1 MHSTGVL
8 FLTLRV
14 FSATGGI
21 EKVCRLAG
29 KALYELSGESY
40 IQWIKVFS
48 LYDEPANINTTYFP
62 ETIFSGF
69 AKKRIRFLYA
79 AIHKGI
85 DSQIVILSHVNLL
98 TVGYF
103 IKLFSPK
110 TKVILIAH
118 GIEVWSSFPGWKKRM
133 LQRCDQVIPVS
144 DFTKKKMMEMY
155 QLPEQKFTILNNC
168 LDPFLPPPKQ
178 TKKDNSLLARYGMDA
193 SDMVLLTLTRLASK
207 EKYKGYDQVIQAVYE
222 LRHTHPAIKYLLV
235 GKYDAIEKAR
245 LDTVIKRLSLQ
256 NQVVFS
262 GFIADEEL
270 AAHYALADVYIMPS
284 QKEGFG
290 IVFIEAM
297 FYGKPVIA
305 GNMDGSADALKNGNL
320 GLLVDPDNQQ
330 QITHALVEVL
340 SNTEKYIPNHQ
351 EVMQNFSFEV
361 YKEKLKGILGGIV
374 SSEY

>member
-1 MHSTGVL
+1 MRSTGVL

-79 AIHKGI
+79 AIDKGI

-245 LDTVIKRLSLQ
+245 LDTVIKRLGLQ

-305 GNMDGSADALKNGNL
+305 GNKDGSADALKNGNL

-361 YKEKLKGILGGIV
+361 YKEKLKGILG
-374 SSEY
+374 E

>member
-1 MHSTGVL
+1 MHSSGVL

-79 AIHKGI
+79 AIDKGI

-193 SDMVLLTLTRLASK
+193 GDMVLLTLTRLASK

-245 LDTVIKRLSLQ
+245 LDTVIKRLGLQ

-270 AAHYALADVYIMPS
+270 ATHYAMADVYIMPS

-305 GNMDGSADALKNGNL
+305 GNKDGSADALKNGNL

-361 YKEKLKGILGGIV
+361 YKEKLKGILG
-374 SSEY
+374 E

>member
-8 FLTLRV
+8 FLTLRI

-40 IQWIKVFS
+40 IQGIKVFS
-48 LYDEPANINTTYFP
+48 LYDEPADINTTYFP

-85 DSQIVILSHVNLL
+85 HSQIIILSHVNLL

-178 TKKDNSLLARYGMDA
+178 TKKDNSLLARYGMNA

-222 LRHTHPAIKYLLV
+222 LRNTHPAIKYLLV
-235 GKYDAIEKAR
+235 GKYDATEKAR
-245 LDTVIKRLSLQ
+245 LDAIIKRLGLQ

-305 GNMDGSADALKNGNL
+305 GNKDGSADALKNGNL

-361 YKEKLKGILGGIV
+361 YKEKLKGILG
-374 SSEY
+374 E

>member
-79 AIHKGI
+79 AIDKGI

-118 GIEVWSSFPGWKKRM
+118 GIEVWSSFPGWKKKM

-245 LDTVIKRLSLQ
+245 LDTVIKRLGLQ

-270 AAHYALADVYIMPS
+270 ATHYAMADVYIMPS

-361 YKEKLKGILGGIV
+361 YKEKLKGILG
-374 SSEY
+374 E

>member
-29 KALYELSGESY
+29 KALYDLLNESGN
-40 IQWIKVFS
+40 QKVKVFS
-48 LYDEPANINTTYFP
+48 LYDKPTDINTIYFP
-62 ETIFSGF
+62 ATIFKGF
-69 AKKRIRFLYA
+69 AKKRGHFLYA
-79 AIHKGI
+79 AINKGI
-85 DSQIVILSHVNLL
+85 HSRVVILSHVNLL
-98 TVGYF
+98 TIGYF

-118 GIEVWSSFPGWKKRM
+118 GIEVWRSFPGWKKRM

-207 EKYKGYDQVIQAVYE
+207 EKYKGYDQVIQAVYN
-222 LRHTHPAIKYLLV
+222 LKDKYASLKYLLV
-235 GKYDAIEKAR
+235 GKYDVAEKNR
-245 LDTVIKRLSLQ
+245 LDAMIKKLGLQ
-256 NQVVFS
+256 GQIIFT
-262 GFIADEEL
+262 GFVPDIEL
-270 AAHYALADVYIMPS
+270 AGFYTLANLYIMPS
-284 QKEGFG
+284 KKEGFG

-305 GNMDGSADALKNGNL
+305 GNIDGSADALKNGNL

-361 YKEKLKGILGGIV
+361 YKEKLKGILG
-374 SSEY
+374 E